1 MKSSRSKKNN
11 PNKRMAASVHE
22 GMASGVAKFRHS
34 YSHSKRII
42 AFVLALAMVL
52 GLVYVDGKRKE
63 ARADGETTISF
74 GTDVEKFI
82 RDETDGTVVESAAVG
97 QSVMKGMS
105 FDADA
110 ELHSPIAEMGFAL
123 TPCSVDNS
131 ADEVDPCIYHYFAG
145 GDNDSTWAPTIDSV
159 TGKITYNDAV
169 ADAYADGS
177 KILDKTNSVVPVYKA
192 KIVYDVDNLE
202 YTIESVVRSN
212 LKFISDQ
219 TNYEGDTP
227 PLTIG
232 RTAPGTYTITDSH
245 PQSWKDGNAFYYAAY
260 SGVAHYKAIK
270 QDALPSES
278 DLKTTNYSGSLAD
291 VKSELETNT
300 EDGTYVVV
308 MKYTDLSGNFLYAWA
323 GKFDRDDYV
332 DASDFDISK
341 GGTNLSPVAE
351 NYITFEAKED
361 VTYDVEEVVGEGG
374 TALYSADF
382 KKTGES
388 AAAGPVSIKLPEAT
402 GTEAIINR
410 TEKSTTVKVT
420 VNKDGKKSITKTFN
434 VSYGNAKPIIKFGA
448 EDPDLVH
455 PDYSTSLFSKKDS
468 FTIKMDMSAVV
479 GTISSTDITVECENE
494 GLNVSSGAFNEVS
507 IVDDEPLTFTS
518 ADDGL
523 YTFYVK
529 IKNSYGIESEPYPL
543 TYGFDRKAPTVNDVK
558 LSQEG
563 IFDAEDIT
571 YEDPSKK
578 LTASKDIN
586 ISFNIKD
593 ETTGF
598 KSYSVELGSVDLKAK
613 NYVVEGAGGLYDKD
627 FTISIPSSEL
637 ELTKG
642 TTQELKISAEDY
654 MGHEVVFSRN
664 LSFYKEEIT
673 FTNVEM
679 QSLDADRNIYKNT
692 DGDMYTGDAFA
703 VKYSIKSDVP
713 ISSKNQVAI
722 KLGETEITVDPEKAA
737 LEDKGTVVDGGVT
750 YYLYDYTYK
759 YTENETSSR
768 KFDSIS
774 FRVKND
780 FGTWSNWNDIKIIY
794 IDLSDPQMSFDVDAA
809 SVKDLTN
816 GDGTWYQMLILKLS
830 GGDGTESY
838 QSGLSE
844 LTITNVEVTDSTL
857 KDKVSGDN
865 YLDYYLNGG
874 TTLKVKDSPDKNG
887 TPVGITVKDNVGNT
901 QDASATY
908 YVDSKKPEATL
919 SAKNLTGG
927 KAISNNDLI
936 GNGADPAVTYNIQDK
951 LSSSVT
957 TDTIYKYTV
966 EIEKDGTSVYKVTE
980 TTDTEHSLLSAADKK
995 LSELLAEK
1003 YGDGVYT
1010 LKVYDIYDRAGNKA
1024 DDATPITFELDN
1036 TKPVI
1041 SKAEVSQPETS
1052 FGATQTKEAA
1062 DSWGEGAEWT
1072 VTPKLSTIKKTAGD
1086 PEYTITAY
1094 IEGLKDSEFKAANV
1108 KILDSLDNDLSATV
1122 DASTK
1127 TVTFTATPALTDKG
1141 KSKAYKVYVKDDAGN
1156 SMVKTII
1163 VSFLNNVLTVSDPVI
1178 VDATFGDVGIDKASN
1193 DGDFSIEYTIT
1204 SDAEVKEEGISF
1216 TASYNGTPSTDKGTL
1231 STPTIAADGTY
1242 TYVYSFPV
1250 NVTESAKVQT
1260 TLSAEDVNGA
1270 ADGPKTTDILCIDLT
1285 NPEAGIYDD
1294 DTFSTL
1300 ASQIKWYDDL
1310 RIFVKDVSAA
1320 GNYSSG
1326 VNSIEIDGE
1335 VTDQVYTATTA
1346 SAKVNQSIK
1355 HEDNGAYESRVTI
1368 NITDNVGNENVTKS
1382 FVFHVDGTVPEI
1394 DGTKLTVDGKTA
1406 DELAGLVPAGYVDN
1420 ADPNVSY
1427 FIGEDVKINSYK
1439 ISITTPGGSL
1449 EPTTGTKNFGENFEE
1464 TKKLSTLIGDAPAQG
1479 KYTIKLDA
1487 DNLVPNNA
1495 VGKEIN
1501 FTIDTVAPTIDLSL
1515 DQAGDIPLTEVVNAY
1530 TTGGKRLTSTKD
1542 FSIKAAIDDPGPN
1555 GSGIKSTTVTEKIGD
1570 GEAEDITSSLTSDG
1584 TLAITANDKYRG
1596 KTVVYTFTS
1605 FDNLGHKTEKTLKVD
1620 FSSEEVKITS
1630 VRDKAN
1636 ETDVNPANG
1645 DENVT
1650 NSDTINIT
1658 YTIKS
1663 DVEILDPT
1671 INDGVATLSVNGSAV
1686 TVKGNANAEWT
1697 VVKNDLYDYEYTL
1710 VYTIKVSASTVLSD
1724 IKFNIQNINGVSAKD
1739 SHDINILRIDIT
1751 KPEISSDITDEVTWF
1766 QNLELLLTYKD
1777 GDNPYRS
1784 GVKTIKVGGVKE
1796 ALGAEF
1802 FIINFKTA
1810 EYEGSKSVNVLESE
1824 TKAGTKVTLDI
1835 SDQLGN
1841 SADQKMYMF
1850 HVDESDPETVLRI
1863 KDTNYSDI
1871 GTYLLTDDGNPS
1883 VKYEAKDNI
1892 EVASYTF
1899 KIVCP
1904 DGTELPVTGSN
1915 TNNISVDSTLK
1926 DLIGT
1931 AKCDPAT
1938 GLPKDGEYTIS
1949 IEATDIAGNT
1959 AVSKSCT
1966 FILDN
1971 TTPTN
1976 DLIIQNTNPLHFD
1989 DYQETYYGNEVGGIV
2004 QTYQYGRYYGETVNI
2019 NAKIE
2024 DANVKKITITDNGTA
2039 ICPEAKTGD
2048 NAIAITDEGLHEIV
2062 LTTVDQ
2068 TNHES
2073 KPVSLKFII
2082 DKTAPVPAIT
2092 VGGVDST
2099 VVNNK
2104 YIGKTDTNK
2113 NPEIKFSVTEKYK
2126 LHEYQADV
2134 TLPDGTTHSE
2144 VYYALGTKDKN
2155 LPDGNFEKTEKL
2167 SELCQNAKVNY
2178 PLSNGLPQDGKYIL
2192 SLKAEDTAGNVGTSA
2207 EATFYIDNTAPELSI
2222 GTIDLKQTGNDSVI
2236 TRSNNGSDTVTY
2248 KGVTAMAGSESGGKF
2263 TVTFDTKDP
2272 LVNETASGLAA
2283 TGGVV
2288 VTETL
2293 DGTSRNVTFTKSGD
2307 KVSFDVQANE
2317 SYVGKVAEYTLKSTD
2332 AVGNSTTRTIKVS
2345 FAKDEI
2351 SIKHWGFD
2359 NEATNSTNSEFT
2371 ITYDIVSDVPIT
2383 PDENAAT
2390 LDAKNINLSM
2400 ETLDGAKNKD
2410 TAGTG
2415 VLVKADSYNP
2425 EEFKYNYIYAYTINL
2440 SQSDVIKNV
2449 KVTVA
2454 NNNGVVSEPDLI
2466 SLINIDLTDPAI
2478 AANNPNESMWFPSLQ
2493 VIFNYTEGNRE
2504 YMSGVKSIK
2513 ITGVKQGLDDYFES
2527 EFDNG
2532 VKDSDGRVLKGS
2544 VTVDVNESKDLNGTK
2559 VTTDIMDNL
2568 GRTMDT
2574 KSYTFHVD
2582 ETNPVSAL
2590 SVNGSS
2596 AADIDG
2602 TYIGTNTL
2610 NPTVAY
2616 SADDNIQIKNYAL
2629 KITLPSG
2636 ETITP
2641 VTGENVKNI
2650 NKSTTLGDL
2659 IGKSNMNG
2667 SVPKDG
2673 TYTLTYEV
2681 YDMAGRVPDGGTI
2694 TTTFTLDNTTPKN
2707 DLQITTGRPPKFDKF
2722 NSSYS
2727 NEYTGLSYSY
2737 GQYYNSSVSIDAI
2750 VVDNNVENI
2759 TVTDNGSVIYSGTS
2773 LDTTHVISAEGSH
2786 TVAITT
2792 VDKAGLSAATES
2804 VTFTIDT
2811 TQPVLSTTLNNAA
2824 FPEGGAT
2831 RYLNVNGDV
2840 GISYVETNKDTD
2852 DLIMTVTKNPPGG
2865 GSSVTSSK
2873 VNEGSQVFSDEA
2885 DYTVKFAATD
2895 RAGNKSAERTVTF
2908 RVDRTKP
2915 ELSFTGAA
2923 DHGTSTKSVNMSY
2936 IVREAFYSD
2945 MNSCTLRIYKK
2956 VDGASEVL
2964 LKTVEIKPTS
2974 ANYSMNELFEE
2985 DGEYRFEMTAE
2996 DKCGNPATASYTFIL
3011 DGKAPIITLAGVKNY
3026 DKTSEDV
3033 TLTITVDETFFSSNK
3048 VVLKGTRIDIDGVKH
3063 DVKFSDFAAN
3073 TGKISKFEQL
3083 FKEDGIYDITIT
3095 STDKAGNSSTQKIH
3109 FTKDTTDPEIKGI
3122 DDYDGTKINSF
3133 KWGTTAEEM
3142 VRDLTVCDIKVY
3154 MDGVEYDGLSDLAD
3168 GSHVLRVIATDELGH
3183 TTDREVS
3190 FVLDTIA
3197 PNILI
3202 AGVEEGQ
3209 YLKEATQIT
3218 VSVQIDEDTLTRVT
3232 LDGKEIEIV
3241 NGVATFTVNQ
3251 RGQYTIFV
3259 EAIDEA
3265 GNVATKQLNFNFG
3278 DRFPW
3283 WIFLVGAGGIFL
3295 MILLLLLARRRKDKK
3310 AA

>member
-11 PNKRMAASVHE
+11 QNKRMAASVHE

-34 YSHSKRII
+34 YSQSKRII

-52 GLVYVDGKRKE
+52 GLVYVDGNRKE

-82 RDETDGTVVESAAVG
+82 TTETVWESEAVG
-97 QSVMKGMS
+97 HDIMKSMS
-105 FDADA
+105 FESPAV
-110 ELHSPIAEMGFAL
+110 LHSPIKKMKFML
-123 TPCSVDNS
+123 TPCTVDNFIDD
-131 ADEVDPCIYHYFAG
+131 ADPCFYHYFAG
-145 GDNDSTWAPTIDSV
+145 DGDHDMSTWEPEVDPQSGEIID
-159 TGKITYNDAV
+159 YH
-169 ADAYADGS
+169 
-177 KILDKTNSVVPVYKA
+177 
-192 KIVYDVDNLE
+192 DNLVSE
-202 YTIESVVRSN
+202 YANGIRAFDEFNDYTNPAYIYRAKVVRDDSSEYKIASVVRQE
-212 LKFISDQ
+212 LQFVSDE
-219 TNYEGDTP
+219 TNNDEDTP
-227 PLTIG
+227 HLTIG

-245 PQSWKDGNAFYYAAY
+245 PQAWKDGNEFYYAAY
-260 SGVAHYKAIK
+260 SGVAHYQAIK
-270 QDALPSES
+270 QDALPTEA
-278 DLKTTNYSGSLAD
+278 DLKNTNYLGSLAD
-291 VKSELETNT
+291 IKSELENNT
-300 EDGTYVVV
+300 EDGSYVVV
-308 MKYTDLSGNFLYAWA
+308 MKYTNLNGDFLYAWA

-332 DASDFDISK
+332 DVDASTFDITK
-341 GGTNLSPVAE
+341 DGADLSPVDE
-351 NYITFEAKED
+351 NNITFEAGED

-388 AAAGPVSIKLPEAT
+388 AAKGSVSIKLPEAT
-402 GTEAIINR
+402 DPEAIINR

-434 VSYGNAKPIIKFGA
+434 ISYGNAKPIIKFGA
-448 EDPDLVH
+448 EDPDLV
-455 PDYSTSLFSKKDS
+455 PVDYSTSLFSKKDS

-479 GTISSTDITVECENE
+479 GTISSKDITVECENE
-494 GLNVSSGAFNEVS
+494 GLIVSSESFNEVPS
-507 IVDDEPLTFTS
+507 VDDEPLTFTA
-518 ADDGL
+518 ADDGV
-523 YTFYVK
+523 YTFNVK

-563 IFDAEDIT
+563 ILDAEDIT
-571 YEDPSKK
+571 AADPSKK
-578 LTASKDIN
+578 LTASRDIN

-613 NYVVEGAGGLYDKD
+613 NYVAEGEGGLYDKD

-637 ELTKG
+637 TKG
-642 TTQELKISAEDY
+642 TTQVLKISAKDY

-664 LSFYKEEIT
+664 LSFYKEEIE

-679 QSLDADRNIYKNT
+679 KSLDADRNIYKNA

-722 KLGETEITVDPEKAA
+722 KLGETEITVDPEKAT
-737 LEDKGTVVDGGVT
+737 LESKGTEEDGGVT
-750 YYLYDYTYK
+750 YYLYDYTYI
-759 YTENETSSR
+759 YTENETAS
-768 KFDSIS
+768 KQFDSIS

-780 FGTWSNWNDIKIIY
+780 FGTWTDWNIIKIIY
-794 IDLSDPQMSFDVDAA
+794 IDLSDPQMSFEVDAA

-816 GDGTWYQMLILKLS
+816 GDGTWYQTLILKLS

-844 LTITNVEVTDSTL
+844 LTITNVEAADSTL
-857 KDKVSGDN
+857 IDKVSGDN

-908 YVDSKKPEATL
+908 YVDSQKPEATL

-927 KAISNNDLI
+927 TAISNNDLI

-951 LSSSVT
+951 LSSNIN

-1024 DDATPITFELDN
+1024 DDVTSITFELDN
-1036 TKPVI
+1036 TKPTI
-1041 SKAEVSQPETS
+1041 DKAVVSQPETS
-1052 FGATQTKEAA
+1052 FGADKTKEAA
-1062 DSWGEGAEWT
+1062 DSWGEGAEWI
-1072 VTPKLSTIKKTAGD
+1072 VTPKLSTIKKTSGD
-1086 PEYTITAY
+1086 PDYTITAY
-1094 IEGLKDSEFKAANV
+1094 IDGLKDSDFTTTNV
-1108 KILDSLDNDLSATV
+1108 KIFDSSDNDLSAAV
-1122 DASTK
+1122 DSSTK
-1127 TVTFTATPALTDKG
+1127 TVTFTATPSAEDKG
-1141 KSKAYKVYVKDDAGN
+1141 KSKTYKISVKDPAGN
-1156 SMVKTII
+1156 SMYKLIT

-1178 VDATFGDVGIDKASN
+1178 VDATFGDVGDDKASN

-1216 TASYNGTPSTDKGTL
+1216 TASYNGTDSSEKGTL
-1231 STPTIAADGTY
+1231 SAPTIAADGTY

-1250 NVTESAKVQT
+1250 NVTESAKVKT

-1270 ADGPKTTDILCIDLT
+1270 VDGPKTTDILCIDLT
-1285 NPEAGIYDD
+1285 NPEAGIYEDSA
-1294 DTFSTL
+1294 FSAL
-1300 ASQIKWYDDL
+1300 ADQVKWYDDL
-1310 RIFVKDVSAA
+1310 RIYVKDVSAE

-1326 VNSIEIDGE
+1326 VKTVEISGDVDE
-1335 VTDQVYTATTA
+1335 VTGN
-1346 SAKVNQSIK
+1346 SAKVIQSYKHDDGLYKSVVGIK
-1355 HEDNGAYESRVTI
+1355 
-1368 NITDNVGNENVTKS
+1368 ITDNVGNENAETNKS
-1382 FVFHVDGTVPEI
+1382 FVFHVDSSVPDI
-1394 DGTKLTVDGKTA
+1394 DETKLTVDGKTA

-1464 TKKLSTLIGDAPAQG
+1464 TKKLSTIIGTTPAQG

-1487 DNLVPNNA
+1487 DNLVQNNA

-1501 FTIDTVAPTIDLSL
+1501 FTIDTVAPTIDLTL
-1515 DQAGDIPLTEVVNAY
+1515 NQGGDIPLTEVVNAY
-1530 TTGGKRLTSTKD
+1530 TTGGKRLTSTRD
-1542 FSIKAAIDDPGPN
+1542 FTIKAAISDPGPD
-1555 GSGIKSTTVTEKIGD
+1555 GSGVKSTTVTEKIGEGD
-1570 GEAEDITSSLTSDG
+1570 AVDITSSLAGDG
-1584 TLAITANDKYRG
+1584 TLAIAKNDKYRG

-1605 FDNLGHKTEKTLKVD
+1605 VDNLGHKTEKTLTVD

-1671 INDGVATLSVNGSAV
+1671 VNDGVATLSVNDSAV
-1686 TVKGNANAEWT
+1686 TVKGNADAEWT
-1697 VVKNDLYDYEYTL
+1697 VVKNDQYDYEYNL
-1710 VYTIKVSASTVLSD
+1710 VYTIKVSASTVLSN

-1739 SHDINILRIDIT
+1739 SHDIDILRIDIT
-1751 KPEISSDITDEVTWF
+1751 KPEITSDVIDEVKWF
-1766 QNLELLLTYKD
+1766 KNLELLLSYKD
-1777 GDNPYRS
+1777 GDTPYRS
-1784 GVKTIKVGGVKE
+1784 GIKTIKVSGVKQ
-1796 ALGAEF
+1796 ALEDGF
-1802 FIINFKTA
+1802 FTINMDTVV
-1810 EYEGSKSVNVLESE
+1810 YEGSLSVNVLESE

-1850 HVDESDPETVLRI
+1850 HVDESDPETELRVN
-1863 KDTNYSDI
+1863 DTNYSDV
-1871 GTYLLTDDGNPS
+1871 GTYLLTSDGNPA

-1892 EVASYTF
+1892 EVASCTF

-1931 AKCDPAT
+1931 AKCDPVT

-1949 IEATDIAGNT
+1949 IEATDIAGRT

-1976 DLIIQNTNPLHFD
+1976 DLYILNTNPKYFD
-1989 DYQETYYGNEVGGIV
+1989 VYQETYSGNEVGGIV

-2024 DANVKKITITDNGTA
+2024 DANVKKITITDNGVE

-2082 DKTAPVPAIT
+2082 DKTAPALKIT
-2092 VGGVDST
+2092 VGGADST
-2099 VVNNK
+2099 AVNNK

-2113 NPEIKFSVTEKYK
+2113 DPEIKFSATEVFKQ
-2126 LHEYQADV
+2126 HEYQVDV
-2134 TLPDGTTHSE
+2134 TDPEGTKHE
-2144 VYYALGTKDKN
+2144 KVYHALGTKDAN

-2192 SLKAEDTAGNVGTSA
+2192 SLKAEDTAGNVGTPA
-2207 EATFYIDNTAPELSI
+2207 ETTFYIDNTAPELSI
-2222 GTIDLKQTGNDSVI
+2222 GTIDLKQAGNDGVI
-2236 TRSNNGSDTVTY
+2236 KRSDNGSDTVTY
-2248 KGVTAMAGSESGGKF
+2248 KGVTAKSGSASGGKF

-2272 LVNETASGLAA
+2272 LVNGTASGLAA

-2293 DGTSRNVTFTKSGD
+2293 DGNSRNVAFSKSGD
-2307 KVSFDVQANE
+2307 TVSFDVQADE

-2332 AVGNSTTRTIKVS
+2332 AVGNSTTRVIKVS

-2351 SIKHWGFD
+2351 SIKHRGFD
-2359 NEATNSTNSEFT
+2359 NEATNSTNSKFT
-2371 ITYDIVSDVPIT
+2371 ITYDITSDVPIT

-2390 LDAKNINLSM
+2390 LDAKNIKLSM
-2400 ETLDGAKNKD
+2400 ETLDGAKDKSS
-2410 TAGTG
+2410 AGTG
-2415 VLVKADSYNP
+2415 VLVKADTYNAA
-2425 EEFKYNYIYAYTINL
+2425 EFKYNYIYKYTINL
-2440 SQSDVIKNV
+2440 SQSDVLKNV

-2493 VIFNYTEGNRE
+2493 VTFNYTEGNRE

-2527 EFDNG
+2527 EFDKG

-2544 VTVDVNESKDLNGTK
+2544 VTVDVNESKNLNGTK

-2616 SADDNIQIKNYAL
+2616 SADDNIQIKNYAV

-2641 VTGENVKNI
+2641 VTGGNVKNI
-2650 NKSTTLGDL
+2650 DKSTTLGDL

-2667 SVPKDG
+2667 NVPKDG
-2673 TYTLTYEV
+2673 AYTITYEV

-2792 VDKAGLSAATES
+2792 VDKTGLSAATES

-2811 TQPVLSTTLNNAA
+2811 TQPILSTTLNNAA

-2865 GSSVTSSK
+2865 GSSVTSSN

-2923 DHGTSTKSVNMSY
+2923 DHGTSTKSVNMNY

-2956 VDGASEVL
+2956 VDGANEVL
-2964 LKTVEIKPTS
+2964 LKTVDIKPTS
-2974 ANYSMNELFEE
+2974 ANYSMSELFEE

-2996 DKCGNPATASYTFIL
+2996 DKCGNPATASFTFIL

-3033 TLTITVDETFFSSNK
+3033 ILSITVDETFFSSNK

-3073 TGKISKFEQL
+3073 TGKISKFEQM

-3095 STDKAGNSSTQKIH
+3095 STDKAGNTATQKIH
-3109 FTKDTTDPEIKGI
+3109 FTRDTTDPEIKDI
-3122 DDYDGTKINSF
+3122 DKYDGTKINSF
-3133 KWGTTAEEM
+3133 KWATTAEEM
-3142 VRDLTVCDIKVY
+3142 IRDLTVCDIKVY
-3154 MDGVEYDGLSDLAD
+3154 MDGVEYDGLSSLAD

-3209 YLKEATQIT
+3209 YLKEPTQIT

-3232 LDGKEIEIV
+3232 LDGREIEIV
-3241 NGVATFTVNQ
+3241 DGVATFTVNQ

-3265 GNVATKQLNFNFG
+3265 GNVATRQLNFNFG

-3283 WIFLVGAGGIFL
+3283 WIFLVGGGGILL
-3295 MILLLLLARRRKDKK
+3295 MILLLVLARRRKDKK